1 MMRKLALTMGA
12 LLLAYGMYLGWR
24 VATERSRVSD
34 RVDAIIA
41 AADPVDVTLT
51 LQRTIIL
58 LRVEDPTFWTNNGID
73 FSTPG
78 AGITT
83 LSQSLGKRIFF
94 ERFRPGFPKGELIV
108 LTRFALYPKVDK
120 LRTLRAFLATAYF
133 GHRDGRAVIG
143 IGSAARAWYGKPLA
157 ALSDREYL
165 SLIAMGP
172 APKKLDSMR
181 HPAANADRVARIE
194 RLIAGH
200 CTPAGL
206 RDVMLEGCADAR

>member
-1 MMRKLALTMGA
+1 MIRK
-12 LLLAYGMYLGWR
+12 LLLAIVTVALFYGLYLGWR
-24 VATERSRVSD
+24 VVTERGRVSD

-41 AADPVDVTLT
+41 AADPADVTLT
-51 LQRTIIL
+51 PQRTAIL

-73 FSTPG
+73 FSSPG
-78 AGITT
+78 AGMTT

-120 LRTLRAFLATAYF
+120 QRTLKAFLATAYY
-133 GHRDGRAVIG
+133 GHRDGRALIG
-143 IGSAARAWYGKPLA
+143 TGPAARAWFGKSLA

-172 APKKLDSMR
+172 SPKTLDPLR
-181 HPAANADRVARIE
+181 HSAANAERVARIE
-194 RLIAGH
+194 RLLARQ
-200 CTPAGL
+200 CKPDGL
-206 RDVMLEGCADAR
+206 RDVMLKGCAVAR